1 MPLFFFCSGPNMP
14 IGVYDIE
21 TRSTVNLTLSGA
33 WKYAAHSSTSVLC
46 MYVAIDDGEPERWL
60 PGDPIPAAFNDAAE
74 HPDDWKLIAHSHE
87 FERAIYELILMPRF
101 GFPSIPLTVRHCT
114 QQLASRNAYPAELGL
129 LSQALGLPYRKN
141 REAAKA
147 MRDLSRPRKPR
158 RGEDR
163 NQVYWIEDEAK
174 RPLLFERCRLD
185 VITTRAVW
193 THPGLR
199 HPSVAERHC
208 QVLDATIN
216 RRGIRLDRGFV
227 EAAQALAIQERNAIN
242 LRLAQLTAGSITS
255 VDQVKRFVDL
265 INSHGHNMTTLNKRG
280 VAAVLAGKPDEFVRE
295 LLELRRKDARASA
308 RKFARML
315 AYASD
320 EDDRLRGTLRWHGG
334 GPGRWVGL
342 GPQLQNLD
350 RNDLGVPLD
359 AIELV
364 RTGDRARLAQY
375 GNPLTLIGSLAR
387 GALCAAPGHEFL
399 IFDYGS
405 IESRVLAW
413 LAGETWKLDAYRAF
427 DASGDKRIEPY
438 RIIASKMLG
447 KDLDAINKVDRYT
460 GKIGELSAGFGG
472 SVGAW
477 RRQIADDRSDFAIK
491 EDIEKWRRA
500 HPRVVKFWHD
510 LARCIRIAIKTGQ
523 SVFVGTPPGPTIT
536 ATFEAGNLYL
546 VLPSGHAI
554 TYPEARLVPSKFEGY
569 PADVMFK
576 DNARKQWKE
585 TRAWHGTF
593 TENVVQGTARDILVA
608 AITRMEAHGLPL
620 VLHVHDDL
628 VAEMPT
634 GAITPEEFQQLA
646 LEPVPWA
653 NGLPL
658 AGKARVSHCYLEEPE
673 EPLQPQPEDA
683 VVETVLDRYLD
694 DAREIT
700 ATSTSAQED
709 DEDDEDEGEDDDA
722 FLEDLDPGNAPLRDF
737 VTLPLTDDSKV
748 SCPFHEDPTPSL
760 QIYPD
765 HWHCF
770 GCGEHGDRIDW
781 LIRVEGMTRVEA
793 IAAIQDWVAPA
804 PTTSIPAEPKAD
816 KTAKAL
822 GLWNAASALIGS
834 IGEHYL
840 SETRG
845 IDVSKLPADIHESLR
860 FHPRCPFGAEAVP
873 SILALMRDPLSDT
886 PVGVHRIGLRLIDG
900 RVEKLDRKALGTMGV
915 VKLWSANST
924 LVVGE
929 GIETTLSITRL
940 PHDAPLIP
948 AWSAV
953 SSGGLAK
960 LPLIPGVRSLTILID
975 NDVEG
980 LTAAAKLEQRWR
992 AAGREVTQLLP
1003 DTPGADFN
1011 GVVREFYA

>member
-1 MPLFFFCSGPNMP
+1 MPLFFFCSGANMP

-33 WKYAAHSSTSVLC
+33 WKYAAHPTTDVLC
-46 MYVAIDDGEPERWL
+46 MYIAVDEGEPEQWL
-60 PGDPIPAAFNDAAE
+60 PGDPIPAAFTAASQ

-101 GFPSIPLTVRHCT
+101 DFPVIPLTVQHCT

-129 LSQALGLPYRKN
+129 LSQALGLPYRKD

-174 RPLLFERCRLD
+174 RQLLFERCRLD

-193 THPGLR
+193 THPKLR
-199 HPSVAERHC
+199 HPSVVERHC

-216 RRGIRLDRGFV
+216 RRGIRLDRSFV
-227 EAAQALAIQERNAIN
+227 MVAQALAIQERNAIN

-295 LLELRRKDARASA
+295 LLELRRKGARASA

-350 RNDLGVPLD
+350 RNDLGVPLG
-359 AIELV
+359 AVELV
-364 RTGDRARLAQY
+364 RAGDRAGLAQY

-387 GALCAAPGHEFL
+387 GALCAKPDHEFL

-405 IESRVLAW
+405 IESRALAW
-413 LAGETWKLDAYRAF
+413 LAGETWKLDAYREF
-427 DASGDKRIEPY
+427 DATGDKRIEPY
-438 RIIASKMLG
+438 RIIASKMLN
-447 KDLDAINKVDRYT
+447 KDLDAITKVDRYT

-510 LARCIRIAIKTGQ
+510 LARCIRIAIRTGQ

-546 VLPSGHAI
+546 VLPSGRAI

-608 AITRMEAHGLPL
+608 AITRMEARGLPI

-628 VAEMPT
+628 VVEVPT
-634 GAITPEEFQQLA
+634 GSVSPAEFQRLA
-646 LEPVPWA
+646 LEPVSWA
-653 NGLPL
+653 DGLPL
-658 AGKARVSHCYLEEPE
+658 AGSARVSHCYLEEPE

-683 VVETVLDRYLD
+683 IVETALDRYLD
-694 DAREIT
+694 DARTI
-700 ATSTSAQED
+700 AAASTD
-709 DEDDEDEGEDDDA
+709 RDVEDEGEDDDA
-722 FLEDLDPGNAPLRDF
+722 FLDDLDPDSAPLHDF
-737 VTLPLTDDSKV
+737 VTLPLTDDNKV
-748 SCPFHEDPTPSL
+748 SCPFHEDPKPSL

-781 LIRVEGMTRVEA
+781 LTRVEGLSRAEA
-793 IAAIQDWVAPA
+793 ITAIQDWIPPA
-804 PTTSIPAEPKAD
+804 RTTSVPAKPKAD
-816 KTAKAL
+816 KIATAMA
-822 GLWNAASALIGS
+822 LWNGASSLLGS
-834 IGEHYL
+834 MGERYL
-840 SETRG
+840 SETRR

-860 FHPRCPFGAEAVP
+860 FHPQCPFGPDTAP
-873 SILALMRDPLSDT
+873 CILALMRDPLSDA
-886 PVGVHRIGLRLIDG
+886 PVGIHRIGLKTLDSKI
-900 RVEKLDRKALGTMGV
+900 EKLDRKALGTTGV
-915 VKLWSANST
+915 VKLWPADGT

-929 GIETTLSITRL
+929 GIETVLAAATRL
-940 PHDAPLIP
+940 PHDVPLIP

-960 LPLIPGVRSLTILID
+960 LPLIPGVRSLTLLID

-992 AAGREVTQLLP
+992 AAGREVIQLLP
-1003 DTPGADFN
+1003 DTPGTDFN
-1011 GVVREFYA
+1011 DVVREFYA

>member
-1 MPLFFFCSGPNMP
+1 MP
-14 IGVYDIE
+14 IGFYDIE

-33 WKYAAHSSTSVLC
+33 WKYAAHSTTSVLC

-60 PGDPIPAAFNDAAE
+60 PGDPIPPAFGAAAE
-74 HPDDWKLIAHSHE
+74 HPDDWKLIAHNHE

-101 GFPSIPLTVRHCT
+101 SFPPIPLTVQHCT

-129 LSQALGLPYRKN
+129 LSQALGLPYRKD
-141 REAAKA
+141 REVTKA

-163 NQVYWIEDEAK
+163 NQIYWIEDEAK
-174 RPLLFERCRLD
+174 RQLLFERCRLD
-185 VITTRAVW
+185 VTTTRAVW
-193 THPGLR
+193 THPTLR
-199 HPSVAERHC
+199 HPSAVERHS

-255 VDQVKRFVDL
+255 VDQVKRFVEL
-265 INSHGHNMTTLNKRG
+265 INSHGHTMTTLNKRG
-280 VAAVLAGKPDEFVRE
+280 VAAVLAGSPDEFVRE
-295 LLELRRKDARASA
+295 LLELRRKGARASA

-315 AYASD
+315 AFAAD
-320 EDDRLRGTLRWHGG
+320 GDDRLRGTLRWHGG

-350 RNDLGVPLD
+350 RNDLGVPLE
-359 AIELV
+359 AIDLV
-364 RTGDRARLAQY
+364 RAGDRARLAQY

-387 GALCAAPGHEFL
+387 GALQARPDHEFL

-413 LAGETWKLDAYRAF
+413 IAGEVWKIDAYAEF
-427 DASGDKRIEPY
+427 DRTGDRRIEPY
-438 RIIASKMLG
+438 RIIASKMLN
-447 KDLDAINKVDRYT
+447 KNLDAITKIDRHT

-477 RRQIADDRSDFAIK
+477 RRQIVDDRSDFAIK

-510 LARCIRIAIKTGQ
+510 LARCVRIAIRTGQ
-523 SVFVGTPPGPTIT
+523 SVFIGSPPATIT
-536 ATFEAGNLYL
+536 AVFEAGNLYL
-546 VLPSGHAI
+546 VLPSGRAI

-569 PADVMFK
+569 PPDVMFK
-576 DNARKQWKE
+576 DNARRQWKE
-585 TRAWHGTF
+585 IRAWHGTF
-593 TENVVQGTARDILVA
+593 TENVVQGIARDILVA
-608 AITRMEAHGLPL
+608 GIARVEAHGLPI

-628 VAEMPT
+628 VAEVPIDT
-634 GAITPEEFQQLA
+634 VTPEEFRLLA
-646 LEPVPWA
+646 LEPVTWA
-653 NGLPL
+653 DGLPL
-658 AGKARVSHCYLEEPE
+658 AGAARVAQCYLEQPE
-673 EPLQPQPEDA
+673 EPLRPQPEET
-683 VVETVLDRYLD
+683 VVETVLDRFLE
-694 DAREIT
+694 DAREI
-700 ATSTSAQED
+700 AAASAAEED
-709 DEDDEDEGEDDDA
+709 TEDEGEDDDA
-722 FLEDLDPGNAPLRDF
+722 FLDDLDPGSAPLRDF
-737 VTLPLTDDSKV
+737 VTLPLTDDGKV
-748 SCPFHEDPTPSL
+748 SCPFHEDPKPSL
-760 QIYPD
+760 QIYSD

-770 GCGEHGDRIDW
+770 GCNEHGDRIDW
-781 LIRVEGMTRVEA
+781 LTRVEGMPKAEA
-793 IAAIQDWVAPA
+793 IAAIQDWVPPARTAAAP
-804 PTTSIPAEPKAD
+804 PASTIEPKAD
-816 KTAKAL
+816 KIATAL
-822 GLWNAASALIGS
+822 SLWNAAEALRGS
-834 IGEHYL
+834 MGERYL
-840 SETRG
+840 AETRG

-860 FHPRCPFGAEAVP
+860 FQSRCPFGNNIVP
-873 SILALMRDPLSDT
+873 CILALMRDPVSND
-886 PVGVHRIGLRLIDG
+886 PVGVHRISLKTVDG
-900 RVEKLDRKALGTMGV
+900 RVEKLDRRALGSMGV
-915 VKLWSANST
+915 VKLWPADGT

-929 GIETTLSITRL
+929 GIETTLSAATRL

-960 LPLIPGVRSLTILID
+960 LPLIPGVHALTILID

-992 AAGREVTQLLP
+992 AAGREVTQLMP

-1011 GVVREFYA
+1011 DVVREFYA

>member
-1 MPLFFFCSGPNMP
+1 MRANRSDGCQANQYPPLSIN
-14 IGVYDIE
+14 
-21 TRSTVNLTLSGA
+21 
-33 WKYAAHSSTSVLC
+33 
-46 MYVAIDDGEPERWL
+46 
-60 PGDPIPAAFNDAAE
+60 AAE

-87 FERAIYELILMPRF
+87 FERAIYELILVPRF
-101 GFPSIPLTVRHCT
+101 DFPLIPLTVQHCT

-174 RPLLFERCRLD
+174 RQLLFERCRLD

-193 THPGLR
+193 TYPGLR
-199 HPSVAERHC
+199 HPGAVERQS

-227 EAAQALAIQERNAIN
+227 VAARTLAVQERNAIN

-295 LLELRRKDARASA
+295 LLELRRKGARASA

-315 AYASD
+315 AYAAD

-350 RNDLGVPLD
+350 RNDLEVPLE

-364 RTGDRARLAQY
+364 RAGDRTRLAQY

-387 GALCAAPGHEFL
+387 GALCAHPDHEFL
-399 IFDYGS
+399 IFDYSS

-413 LAGETWKLDAYRAF
+413 IAGETWKLDAYREF
-427 DASGDKRIEPY
+427 DRTGDKRIEPY
-438 RIIASKMLG
+438 RVVASKMLD
-447 KDLDAINKVDRYT
+447 KDLDAISKADRQT
-460 GKIGELSAGFGG
+460 GKIGDLSAGFGG

-477 RRQIADDRSDFAIK
+477 RKWVVDDRSDFAIK
-491 EDIEKWRRA
+491 EDVEKWRRA

-510 LARCIRIAIKTGQ
+510 LARCVRIAIRTGQ
-523 SVFVGTPPGPTIT
+523 SVYVGTAPATIT
-536 ATFEAGNLYL
+536 AMFEAGNLYL
-546 VLPSGHAI
+546 VLPSGRAI

-569 PADVMFK
+569 PPDVMFK
-576 DNARKQWKE
+576 DNARRQWKE

-593 TENVVQGTARDILVA
+593 TENAVQGIARDILVA
-608 AITRMEAHGLPL
+608 GIARMEAHALPI
-620 VLHVHDDL
+620 VLHVHDDM
-628 VAEMPT
+628 VVEVPI
-634 GAITPEEFQQLA
+634 GATTPEEFQRIA
-646 LEPVPWA
+646 LKPVAWA
-653 NGLPL
+653 DGLPL
-658 AGKARVSHCYLEEPE
+658 AGKARVAQCYLEQPE

-683 VVETVLDRYLD
+683 IVETVLDRYLD
-694 DAREIT
+694 DVRTIAAVRMD
-700 ATSTSAQED
+700 QE
-709 DEDDEDEGEDDDA
+709 EVEDEGEDDDA
-722 FLEDLDPGNAPLRDF
+722 FLDDLDRNSAPLRDF
-737 VTLPLTDDSKV
+737 VTLPLTDDHKV

-760 QIYPD
+760 QVYSD

-781 LIRVEGMTRVEA
+781 LTRIEGMSRMEA
-793 IAAIQDWVAPA
+793 IAAIQDWIPPA
-804 PTTSIPAEPKAD
+804 KSVSIPAEPKAE
-816 KTAKAL
+816 KIATAMA
-822 GLWNAASALIGS
+822 LWNAASSLLGS
-834 IGEHYL
+834 MGERYL
-840 SETRG
+840 ADTRG
-845 IDVSKLPADIHESLR
+845 IDVSKLPNSIHEALR
-860 FHPRCPFGAEAVP
+860 FHPRCPFGSDTVP
-873 SILALMRDPLSDT
+873 CILALMRDPLTDM
-886 PVGVHRIGLRLIDG
+886 PVGIHRIGLKTHNG
-900 RVEKLDRKALGTMGV
+900 RADKLERKALGAMGV
-915 VKLWSANST
+915 VKLWSADGT
-924 LVVGE
+924 LTVGE
-929 GIETTLSITRL
+929 GIETVLAAATRL
-940 PHDAPLIP
+940 PHEAPLIP

-1011 GVVREFYA
+1011 DVVREFYA

>member
-1 MPLFFFCSGPNMP
+1 MP
-14 IGVYDIE
+14 IGIYDIE

-33 WKYAAHSSTSVLC
+33 WKYAAHPSTSVLC
-46 MYVAIDDGEPERWL
+46 MYIAVDDGEPERWL
-60 PGDPIPAAFNDAAE
+60 PGDPIPAAFLAASQ
-74 HPDDWKLIAHSHE
+74 HPTDWKLIAHSHE

-101 GFPSIPLTVRHCT
+101 AFPPIELPVQHCT

-129 LSQALGLPYRKN
+129 LSQALGLPYRKD

-147 MRDLSRPRKPR
+147 MRELSRPRKPR

-174 RPLLFERCRLD
+174 RQLLFERCRLD

-199 HPSVAERHC
+199 HPGAAERHC

-216 RRGIRLDRGFV
+216 RRGIRLDRSFV
-227 EAAQALAIQERNAIN
+227 EAAQALAVQERNAIN

-265 INSHGHNMTTLNKRG
+265 INTHGHSMTTLNKRG
-280 VAAVLAGKPDEFVRE
+280 VAAVLAGKPDDFVRE
-295 LLELRRKDARASA
+295 LLELRRKGARASA

-315 AYASD
+315 AFASD
-320 EDDRLRGTLRWHGG
+320 QDDRLRGTLRWHGG

-350 RNDLGVPLD
+350 RNDAGVPLE
-359 AIELV
+359 AIDLV
-364 RTGDRARLAQY
+364 RAGDRPRLAQY

-387 GALCAAPGHEFL
+387 GALCAATGHEFL

-413 LAGETWKLDAYRAF
+413 LAGETWKLDAYREF
-427 DASGDKRIEPY
+427 DTTGDKRIEPY
-438 RIIASKMLG
+438 RIIASKMLN
-447 KDLDAINKVDRYT
+447 KDLDAITKVDRYT

-477 RRQIADDRSDFAIK
+477 RRQIVDDRSDFAIK

-523 SVFVGTPPGPTIT
+523 SIYVGTPPGPTIT
-536 ATFEAGNLYL
+536 ALFEAGNLYL
-546 VLPSGHAI
+546 MLPSGRAI

-608 AITRMEAHGLPL
+608 AITRMEMRDLPI

-628 VAEMPT
+628 VVEVPT
-634 GAITPEEFQQLA
+634 GAVAPEEFQQLA
-646 LEPVPWA
+646 LKPVPWA
-653 NGLPL
+653 DGLPL
-658 AGKARVSHCYLEEPE
+658 AGKARVAQCYLEQPE

-683 VVETVLDRYLD
+683 IVETVLDRYLD
-694 DAREIT
+694 DAREI
-700 ATSTSAQED
+700 AAANMEQE
-709 DEDDEDEGEDDDA
+709 EVEDEGKDDDA
-722 FLEDLDPGNAPLRDF
+722 FLGDLDRNGAPLCDF
-737 VTLPLTDDSKV
+737 VTLPLIDDHKV

-765 HWHCF
+765 HWHCY
-770 GCGEHGDRIDW
+770 GCHEHGDRIDW
-781 LIRVEGMTRVEA
+781 LTRVEDMTRMEA
-793 IAAIQDWVAPA
+793 IAAIQDWVPPVRSA
-804 PTTSIPAEPKAD
+804 SVPAEPKAD
-816 KTAKAL
+816 KIATAMT
-822 GLWNAASALIGS
+822 LWNGAISLLNS
-834 IGEHYL
+834 IGERYL
-840 SETRG
+840 GETRG
-845 IDVSKLPADIHESLR
+845 IDVAKLSADIHESLR
-860 FHPRCPFGAEAVP
+860 FHPRCPFGSDIVP
-873 SILALMRDPLSDT
+873 CILALMRDPLSDD
-886 PVGVHRIGLRLIDG
+886 PVGVHRIGLKAVDDRI
-900 RVEKLDRKALGTMGV
+900 EKLDRRALGTMGV
-915 VKLWSANST
+915 VKLWPAAGM

-929 GIETTLSITRL
+929 GIETVLAAATRL
-940 PHDAPLIP
+940 PHEAPLIP

-960 LPLIPGVRSLTILID
+960 LPLIPGVSTLTVLID

-1011 GVVREFYA
+1011 DVVREFYA